1 MLEISSVFMSTNLN
15 SLKLTLWWENNAEL
29 EFNTLS
35 TRSHLH
41 NAVDLHSLLHASAKD
56 ALHFLSKLCYATS
69 TMSNISMFQN
79 EPQENDIGV
88 LCALKCDQF
97 DPFHV
102 YMYIPIIF
110 PYTFSPWHLRQKQ
123 PLVALCSKLMWWLLT
138 AGEAINQLGSPNPQF
153 LLSQHFLP
161 AQIILKHSLCLILHH
176 HQRSTESLCSYQ
188 S

>member
-1 MLEISSVFMSTNLN
+1 MCFLLVLDTSSVFMSTNLN
-15 SLKLTLWWENNAEL
+15 SLKLTLWWGKKQNADS

-35 TRSHLH
+35 TCWHLH

-56 ALHFLSKLCYATS
+56 ALHFLSRLCSAAS

-88 LCALKCDQF
+88 LCTLKHNQF
-97 DPFHV
+97 NHFHI
-102 YMYIPIIF
+102 YIYSHTLFLRGICATYWICWVF
-110 PYTFSPWHLRQKQ
+110 IMTNQSNKFS
-123 PLVALCSKLMWWLLT
+123 LCMMWWLLT

-161 AQIILKHSLCLILHH
+161 AQIC
-176 HQRSTESLCSYQ
+176 
-188 S
+188 